1 MTNDNERNFD
11 TSFVPQETQE
21 SWIIWK
27 FETDLNPK
35 YSKRV
40 FREWLEIRYFAAT
53 RVELRIEGEVECG
66 SVKLDIGKI

>member
-35 YSKRV
+35 FSKRV
-40 FREWLEIRYFAAT
+40 FKDKLEIR
-53 RVELRIEGEVECG
+53 
-66 SVKLDIGKI
+66 